1 MSKLTRSIQNH
12 MLKNMKN
19 KIKYF
24 DVSLRDGL
32 QSQSKIY
39 TLNEKK
45 NLLHRIIK
53 TYNPSSIE
61 VGSLVSSKI
70 LPQMNQS
77 LDLYQYAESINN
89 DIDFYLL
96 IPNEKKLEES
106 IKHKVKNISLISSFS
121 NSFQLKNINKSL
133 KDTKRDLLKI
143 NDFVLK
149 QDHIKNVK
157 LYLSCFND
165 CPIDK
170 KINDY
175 TIYENIGFYE
185 EYTTFNEICLSDTT
199 GNLQFSD
206 FRRLIDNILIMVP
219 KEKISLHL
227 HMNNENKENTKQILN
242 YAFLKGIIKIDISCL
257 EEGGCSMT
265 LDNSKLKRNLHY
277 DLLEEI

>member
-1 MSKLTRSIQNH
+1 MKSIQKN

-32 QSQSKIY
+32 QSQKRIY
-39 TLNEKK
+39 SLREKK
-45 NLLHRIIK
+45 ELLHKIIDIHQ
-53 TYNPSSIE
+53 PQSIE

-77 LDLYQYAESINN
+77 LDLYQYAESINK

-96 IPNEKKLEES
+96 IPNQKKLMYS
-106 IKHKVKNISLISSFS
+106 FQHKVKNISLISSFS
-121 NSFQLKNINKSL
+121 NSFQLRNINKSL
-133 KDTKRDLLKI
+133 EDTKKDILNI
-143 NDFVLK
+143 NNMILK
-149 QDHIKNVK
+149 QKHIKNVK

-165 CPIDK
+165 CPIEK

-185 EYTTFNEICLSDTT
+185 EYTTFNELCLSDTT
-199 GNLQFSD
+199 GNLQFND
-206 FRRLIDNILIMVP
+206 FRRLIDNILIMVS
-219 KEKISLHL
+219 KDKLSLHL
-227 HMNNENKENTKQILN
+227 HSNHENIENTKQILN
-242 YAFLKGIIKIDISCL
+242 YAYLKGIKRFDVSCV

-265 LDNSKLKRNLHY
+265 LDNSKLKGNLHY
-277 DLLEEI
+277 DFLKEI